1 MNDEISAA
9 IDIMQRYATVPRI
22 FPEHSQ
28 TVANIVDRYFGD
40 FQRNQNFR
48 NVERCIS
55 PRFNDLL
62 SHFDHEN
69 GVSFATQYF
78 LFCYTLAQDYKLVQH
93 SIYENVALPYEQ
105 WVLQKWNFFEPAVK
119 KINVG
124 GEYVFVCRHAVT
136 RGGYAPGS
144 SVFTFAKALLRV
156 DRKVTILSFGEV
168 SEDFEKLSDEYQNCN
183 VMGLEQSSP
192 TGRLLALIEIFKL
205 LKPRAVLT
213 EIEFDVPSVF
223 SILRPNIPVIYLSPG
238 YYNLPWYDKIG
249 LTDSLSLDPIGSRKK
264 DFFEIPTYVANEIL
278 DPTVSKEQVKQVK
291 KSLGI
296 RDGDFVI
303 GSFARMEKFQEPFLK
318 VLHRVLEE
326 SDSVKVLLAGPN
338 DRSRV
343 ETSLDKFIK
352 SGRALILPSSD
363 AHVLG
368 HCLNLGVDT
377 FPTHS
382 GFSVLELMAKG
393 IPVVAKQDR
402 EMDANW
408 RQRLPASL
416 RKDDNS
422 LIELILELATN
433 PETYCNFCEETKKF
447 MVSDGNDKK
456 FISSID
462 RALQHAYC

>member
-1 MNDEISAA
+1 M
-9 IDIMQRYATVPRI
+9 
-22 FPEHSQ
+22 
-28 TVANIVDRYFGD
+28 
-40 FQRNQNFR
+40 
-48 NVERCIS
+48 
-55 PRFNDLL
+55 
-62 SHFDHEN
+62 
-69 GVSFATQYF
+69 
-78 LFCYTLAQDYKLVQH
+78 
-93 SIYENVALPYEQ
+93 
-105 WVLQKWNFFEPAVK
+105 
-119 KINVG
+119 
-124 GEYVFVCRHAVT
+124 
-136 RGGYAPGS
+136 
-144 SVFTFAKALLRV
+144 
-156 DRKVTILSFGEV
+156 
-168 SEDFEKLSDEYQNCN
+168 
-183 VMGLEQSSP
+183 
-192 TGRLLALIEIFKL
+192 
-205 LKPRAVLT
+205 
-213 EIEFDVPSVF
+213 
-223 SILRPNIPVIYLSPG
+223 
-238 YYNLPWYDKIG
+238 
-249 LTDSLSLDPIGSRKK
+249 
-264 DFFEIPTYVANEIL
+264 ANEIL

-303 GSFARMEKFQEPFLK
+303 GSLARMEKFQEPFLK

-416 RKDDNS
+416 RKDNNS

-433 PETYCNFCEETKKF
+433 PKIYCNFCEETKKF
-447 MVSDGNDKK
+447 MVPDGNDKK

-462 RALQHAYC
+462 RVLQQSYC

>member
-1 MNDEISAA
+1 M
-9 IDIMQRYATVPRI
+9 
-22 FPEHSQ
+22 
-28 TVANIVDRYFGD
+28 
-40 FQRNQNFR
+40 
-48 NVERCIS
+48 
-55 PRFNDLL
+55 
-62 SHFDHEN
+62 
-69 GVSFATQYF
+69 
-78 LFCYTLAQDYKLVQH
+78 
-93 SIYENVALPYEQ
+93 
-105 WVLQKWNFFEPAVK
+105 
-119 KINVG
+119 
-124 GEYVFVCRHAVT
+124 
-136 RGGYAPGS
+136 
-144 SVFTFAKALLRV
+144 FTFAKALLRV

-278 DPTVSKEQVKQVK
+278 DPPVSKEQVKQVK

-318 VLHRVLEE
+318 VLQRVLEE

-343 ETSLDKFIK
+343 ETSLVNFIK

-416 RKDDNS
+416 RKDNNS

-433 PETYCNFCEETKKF
+433 PKIYCNFCEETKKF
-447 MVSDGNDKK
+447 MVPDGNDKK
-456 FISSID
+456 FIASID
-462 RALQHAYC
+462 RVLQQSYC